1 MQEQV
6 AYQEVEFMPGC
17 KFFMGKEQSMWR
29 VLDVDLAA
37 HTALVIAEEAV
48 VCRRYHR
55 VEAITWEQCDLR
67 KWLNGAYLT
76 KTFSVEEQAAIVE
89 RVNHTPDNPEYH
101 TKGGNDT
108 TDKIWLLSI
117 GEAEQYF
124 KDAADRRC
132 APTAKARAQGAR
144 TSLQTTGGKCTCW
157 WWLRS
162 PGTDSNAASV
172 NSDGSVNCNGSI
184 VYSDYVC
191 VRPAFL
197 LNLESGIFTSQMVR
211 NPAGGAGQ
219 SQYPVIRVPMMWI
232 QDQTVL
238 AVNPGVTEVTIP
250 ESVTAIGDGAFYG
263 CTNLAKVTLPGTLK
277 VIGEDAFRECKGLAE
292 ITIPEGVTAIGKRA
306 FAECTGLT
314 KVTLPG
320 TLKMIGNDAFRCYS
334 NLKEIHVPDG
344 LKLTTDAFPN
354 GCTHAPIIVTENP
367 ANLPLWMRPYAAI
380 GYLVHPEADVTT
392 ARAKAHIK
400 YIKANADKLKKQV
413 LASAKLLDVVCKQQM
428 LSVAAANDYLATAQA
443 RKNATATAA
452 LLEYLGSGIDQKKK
466 ERTEN
471 QITDCKNI
479 QLENDIL
486 YGEAAF
492 KPGCRF
498 SMDKEESLWRV
509 KEESLW
515 RVLDVD
521 LAAHTAL
528 VIAEEAVACR
538 EYHDH
543 EKREDITWEQ
553 CDLRKWLNGAY
564 LTGTFSAEEQAAIV
578 ERVNHTPDNPEY
590 HTKGGNDTTD
600 KIWLLSIGEAEQYF
614 KDDADRMCAPTD
626 TAKAQGAW
634 TNSPYKTAGGKA
646 VCEWWLR
653 SPGIGSRYAAY
664 VRYAGSVDSHGSSV
678 SNDSGC
684 VRPAFL
690 LNLESEIFTSQ
701 IVKNPAGGA
710 GQSQYP
716 VIRVPMMWIR
726 DQTVIAVNPGVT
738 EVSIPEGVT
747 AIGERAFYGC
757 TNLTKVTLPGTLLTI
772 RDDAFSC
779 CRKLKEIHVPDGLKL
794 TTDAFPKEDTQA
806 PIVTENPANLPLW
819 MRPYAALGYLE
830 HPETDVT
837 TARAKAHIKYIK
849 ANADKLKKQV
859 LASAKLLDVVCKQ
872 RLLNMAAAQDY
883 LATAQAEGNAAAT
896 AVLLEY
902 LGNGLDQKKKERA
915 LDREFSL

>member
-6 AYQEVEFMPGC
+6 AYQEVEFLPGC

-277 VIGEDAFRECKGLAE
+277 
-292 ITIPEGVTAIGKRA
+292 
-306 FAECTGLT
+306 
-314 KVTLPG
+314 
-320 TLKMIGNDAFRCYS
+320 MIGNDAFRCYS

-413 LASAKLLDVVCKQQM
+413 LASAKLLDVVCKQ
-428 LSVAAANDYLATAQA
+428 
-443 RKNATATAA
+443 
-452 LLEYLGSGIDQKKK
+452 
-466 ERTEN
+466 
-471 QITDCKNI
+471 
-479 QLENDIL
+479 
-486 YGEAAF
+486 
-492 KPGCRF
+492 
-498 SMDKEESLWRV
+498 
-509 KEESLW
+509 
-515 RVLDVD
+515 
-521 LAAHTAL
+521 
-528 VIAEEAVACR
+528 
-538 EYHDH
+538 
-543 EKREDITWEQ
+543 
-553 CDLRKWLNGAY
+553 
-564 LTGTFSAEEQAAIV
+564 
-578 ERVNHTPDNPEY
+578 
-590 HTKGGNDTTD
+590 
-600 KIWLLSIGEAEQYF
+600 
-614 KDDADRMCAPTD
+614 
-626 TAKAQGAW
+626 
-634 TNSPYKTAGGKA
+634 
-646 VCEWWLR
+646 
-653 SPGIGSRYAAY
+653 
-664 VRYAGSVDSHGSSV
+664 
-678 SNDSGC
+678 
-684 VRPAFL
+684 
-690 LNLESEIFTSQ
+690 
-701 IVKNPAGGA
+701 
-710 GQSQYP
+710 
-716 VIRVPMMWIR
+716 
-726 DQTVIAVNPGVT
+726 
-738 EVSIPEGVT
+738 
-747 AIGERAFYGC
+747 
-757 TNLTKVTLPGTLLTI
+757 
-772 RDDAFSC
+772 
-779 CRKLKEIHVPDGLKL
+779 
-794 TTDAFPKEDTQA
+794 
-806 PIVTENPANLPLW
+806 
-819 MRPYAALGYLE
+819 
-830 HPETDVT
+830 
-837 TARAKAHIKYIK
+837 
-849 ANADKLKKQV
+849 
-859 LASAKLLDVVCKQ
+859 

-902 LGNGLDQKKKERA
+902 LGTAWTRRRRSGRWTGSSACNKGRKDATSTHMGAECHQTGRYKSGTEIFR
-915 LDREFSL
+915 